1 MKQQRRRAAP
11 ATKQQLRHAG
21 ADDCPLNLRRSS
33 PLTKDDIG
41 NMLDPTAK
49 DVGATRRIY
58 DKAVA
63 LSFVH
68 RPCRLDE
75 WRPIPLCFAC
85 AFRRSRFRNMLQGT
99 CVAFVILPN
108 SMNVGSLEPWGDH
121 HA

>member
-33 PLTKDDIG
+33 PPTKDDIG

-63 LSFVH
+63 LQFCSST
-68 RPCRLDE
+68 L
-75 WRPIPLCFAC
+75 
-85 AFRRSRFRNMLQGT
+85 
-99 CVAFVILPN
+99 
-108 SMNVGSLEPWGDH
+108 SLG
-121 HA
+121 

>member
-33 PLTKDDIG
+33 PLTKDG

-63 LSFVH
+63 LSFVSST
-68 RPCRLDE
+68 L
-75 WRPIPLCFAC
+75 
-85 AFRRSRFRNMLQGT
+85 
-99 CVAFVILPN
+99 
-108 SMNVGSLEPWGDH
+108 SLG
-121 HA
+121 